1 MRAYSFNPRPRKR
14 GTPNRD
20 QRVVEINGDAVGGVS
35 DDLKARHPEIPWRGV
50 IAQRH
55 VLAHDYGAIKQ
66 KRIWLVATQRVP
78 ELIERLKPLLPQTKL
93 D

>member
-20 QRVVEINGDAVGGVS
+20 QCVVEINGDAVGGVS